1 MFDNLPGN
9 LQDMLAQAQSLQQ
22 DLLKAKSEAEHK
34 TVQASSGGGMVTAI
48 VNGSGVLL
56 NLDIA
61 REVIN
66 PDDKEMLQD
75 LIKAAVNEAGRKA
88 KEQLQVA
95 MSQAS
100 GGLPIGGLF

>member
-22 DLLKAKSEAEHK
+22 ELLKARSEAEQK
-34 TVQASSGGGMVTAI
+34 TVQASSGGGMVTAV
-48 VNGSGVLL
+48 VNGSGTLMK
-56 NLDIA
+56 LDIA

-75 LIKAAVNEAGRKA
+75 LIKAAINEAERKA
-88 KEQLQVA
+88 KEQLQEA
-95 MSQAS
+95 MSKAS
-100 GGLPIGGLF
+100 GGLPMTGLF